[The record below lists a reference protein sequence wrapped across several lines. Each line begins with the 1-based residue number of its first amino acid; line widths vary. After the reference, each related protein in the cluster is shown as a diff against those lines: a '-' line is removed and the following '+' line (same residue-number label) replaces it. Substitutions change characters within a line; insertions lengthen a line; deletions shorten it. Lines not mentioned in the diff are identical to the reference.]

1 MFVTVLRLSLTPCAA
16 AMPNGGGGSSDSEAM
31 EEQLRGTVRDEAD
44 ETLDRA
50 RLGLDYSHNHVEVRD
65 STAEVVP
72 RDTTVGRPK
81 SMAMSSQGGGKDKTP
96 RYHFERMLMLL
107 PTRLNRHGSGER
119 LYFVT
124 TTGMESRF
132 EGDQQTFIATST
144 GRWVSAREV
153 ARMYGFDEN
162 VVHPGDTRDGPYQ

>member
-1 MFVTVLRLSLTPCAA
+1 
-16 AMPNGGGGSSDSEAM
+16 MPNGGGGSSDSEAI
-31 EEQLRGTVRDEAD
+31 EEQLQAQVQEAAD
-44 ETLDRA
+44 EELNRVIDRVLVHDKGKDKA
-50 RLGLDYSHNHVEVRD
+50 M
-65 STAEVVP
+65 
-72 RDTTVGRPK
+72 PK
-81 SMAMSSQGGGKDKTP
+81 SMAIPVKGEGKDKTP
-96 RYHFERMLMLL
+96 RYHFERMLLLL